1 MSPTPQPNTPAPD
14 FSLPD
19 GNNKRVKLSDLRGKN
34 IVLAFYPA
42 DWSPVCTNEL
52 AIIQETLEDIRTLN
66 AEVVGVSVDNMW
78 SHRAWAQHQH
88 LTFPLLS
95 DFWPHGEVAR
105 KYGVFLEK
113 DGISN
118 RALFFI
124 EGSGN
129 LRSSWIAENPTVAP
143 GINIIFDALE
153 EIRGARSQEARR
165 A

>member
-1 MSPTPQPNTPAPD
+1 MAQTLQLNKPAPE
-14 FSLPD
+14 FTLPD
-19 GNNKRVKLSDLRGKN
+19 GNRTKVNLKDFRGKSV
-34 IVLAFYPA
+34 VLAFYPA

-52 AIIQETLEDIRTLN
+52 AIIQETLEDIRGYN
-66 AEVVGVSVDNMW
+66 AEVLAISVDNVW
-78 SHRAWAQHQH
+78 SHKAWAQQQH
-88 LTFPLLS
+88 ISFPLLS

-105 KYGVFLEK
+105 TYGVFRDE

-124 EGSGN
+124 DKSGN
-129 LRSSWIAENPTVAP
+129 LRNTWIAENPAVAP

-153 EIRGARSQEARR
+153 VLQGAHQTGARR